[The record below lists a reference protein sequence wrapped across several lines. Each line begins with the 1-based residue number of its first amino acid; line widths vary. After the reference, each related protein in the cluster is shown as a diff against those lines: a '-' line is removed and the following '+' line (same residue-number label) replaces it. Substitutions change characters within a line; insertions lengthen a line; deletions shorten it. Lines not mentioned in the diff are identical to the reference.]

1 MEVTVLLW
9 ILTYF
14 HFAGKGT
21 LRLNNSVQAYN
32 SVDCQM
38 QLILVSRERN
48 GKTTKVADSEL
59 VLGAEFLFTTF
70 SFDLVLTVKVFC
82 VALHQNFG
90 TWLFHLEIHSLY
102 ICGTP
107 HKKIKPWLAA
117 KPQKMFRI
125 RNG

>member
-38 QLILVSRERN
+38 QLILVSRGRN

-59 VLGAEFLFTTF
+59 VLGAEFLSTTF
-70 SFDLVLTVKVFC
+70 SFDLVLTV
-82 VALHQNFG
+82 
-90 TWLFHLEIHSLY
+90 
-102 ICGTP
+102 
-107 HKKIKPWLAA
+107 
-117 KPQKMFRI
+117 
-125 RNG
+125 